1 MSSTRNEA
9 PGQSAGG
16 PRRSPSHDSHDT
28 SYREVLGQIDTPA
41 QDGPDRLIDFLDL
54 LNWSALRLLQ
64 DALIDGD
71 AHYWQR
77 RAQQFEDARRKPGEY
92 LGRTTPEERDLRDR
106 ALVETAEACRAKA
119 AFVELYGDPELT
131 GAASI
136 VLAGLMNDHRQEAA
150 A

>member
-1 MSSTRNEA
+1 MENPRA
-9 PGQSAGG
+9 GQSAGAETNI
-16 PRRSPSHDSHDT
+16 RNSPSIQQSA
-28 SYREVLGQIDTPA
+28 PA
-41 QDGPDRLIDFLDL
+41 DRLLDFLDL
-54 LNWSALRLLQ
+54 LNWTALRLLQ
-64 DALIDGD
+64 DALLDGD
-71 AHYWQR
+71 VHYWRR

-131 GAASI
+131 GSASI
-136 VLAGLMNDHRQEAA
+136 VLAGMMNDHRGEAA